1 MSSLRLRE
9 RAEELG
15 YVHLSCR
22 LCGWHGWTDTGV
34 CEGCVFCRECGK
46 PVINEKPCECEEEE
60 QS

>member
-1 MSSLRLRE
+1 MSSFRLRE

-15 YVHLSCR
+15 YAHMACD

-34 CEGCVFCRECGK
+34 CEGCVFCVHCGEAWT
-46 PVINEKPCECEEEE
+46 NEKPCECEEEE